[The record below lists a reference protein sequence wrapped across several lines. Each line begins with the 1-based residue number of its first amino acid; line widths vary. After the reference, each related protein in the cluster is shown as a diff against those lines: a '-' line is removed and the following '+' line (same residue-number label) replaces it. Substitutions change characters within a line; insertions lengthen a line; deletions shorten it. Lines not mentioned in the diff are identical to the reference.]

1 MSAVAREFIEG
12 NGVSRVVGLPHG
24 QMAPT
29 SAIYGELLKAVRDI
43 Y

>member
-1 MSAVAREFIEG
+1 MSTVAREFIEG
-12 NGVSRVVGLPHG
+12 NGVTRVVSLTRG

-29 SAIYGELLKAVRDI
+29 SAICGELLKAVRDI